1 MGKFS
6 IRKTLALMLSIAE
19 KEKLLKAIER
29 AKAAL
34 TSDETLTDE
43 EVRILIRNDLGNVLE
58 EILKKHEGRAT
69 PPAKKRYLS

>member
-6 IRKTLALMLSIAE
+6 LRKTLGLMLSIAE
-19 KEKLLKAIER
+19 KEKRLKAIER

-34 TSDETLTDE
+34 TSDDTLTDE
-43 EVRILIRNDLGNVLE
+43 EVRILIRNDLGDVLE
-58 EILKKHEGRAT
+58 EIQKKREGRAT